1 MSHTA
6 NAGRRNRGA
15 DREVSGWA
23 MGWTALA
30 GALLILVGIF
40 QAIAGLVG
48 IFKGDL
54 YVVANAWVFQFDTTI
69 WGWIHLALGVVLVL
83 SGGGIF
89 VANVAART
97 VGVVFAGLSAI
108 AMFMWLPYYPFWA
121 LAILGLDIA
130 VIWALTLHGRDITA
144 ANIR

>member
-6 NAGRRNRGA
+6 NTDRR
-15 DREVSGWA
+15 DRRAHTEPSGWA

-48 IFKGDL
+48 IFKGEL
-54 YVVANAWVFQFDTTI
+54 YVVANAWVFQFDTTT

-89 VANVAART
+89 VANLAARV
-97 VGVVFAGLSAI
+97 VGVVFAGLSAV

-121 LAILGLDIA
+121 LAILALDIA